1 MKGGTIAS
9 TSDVGVIPSSWTI
22 QGTCDFNSDGH
33 TDILWRNT
41 TTGDVVVW
49 FMNGGAIA
57 LLGRLWG
64 NPGVVDHPAVTRPV

>member
-22 QGTCDFNSDGH
+22 QGKWDFNSDGH
-33 TDILWRNT
+33 TDILWRNS

-57 LLGRLWG
+57 SSADY
-64 NPGVVDHPAVTRPV
+64 GVIPASWIIQP

>member
-1 MKGGTIAS
+1 VRGIS
-9 TSDVGVIPSSWTI
+9 TAT
-22 QGTCDFNSDGH
+22 GH

-57 LLGRLWG
+57 SSADY
-64 NPGVVDHPAVTRPV
+64 GVIPASWIIQP